1 MMQVTSDPTTQQVL
15 QAMAIM
21 NMEGEGIG
29 DIKEFF
35 RKQLVQMGVL
45 KPTEEEQMMMMEAQ
59 ANVQPDPQSAY
70 LMAEAAKAQAQAIQA
85 QANTEYTLARAE
97 ETKAKTA
104 ETISNID
111 IDQRKSAIETAEKIG
126 AALQPQTNV
135 VPPSTQFG

>member
-1 MMQVTSDPTTQQVL
+1 
-15 QAMAIM
+15 MAIM

-29 DIKEFF
+29 DIKEYF
-35 RKQLVQMGVL
+35 RKQLVQLGVV
-45 KPTEEEQMMMMEAQ
+45 KPTEEEQQQMMEAQ
-59 ANVQPDPQSAY
+59 ANVQQDAQTTY
-70 LMAEAAKAQAQAIQA
+70 LLAEAAKSQAQAIQA
-85 QANTEYTLARAE
+85 QANTEYTLARSE

-126 AALQPQTNV
+126 EALRPSTNV